1 MEKILDKESFGS
13 FLANKRK
20 GKQISLRAL
29 AAKLGVSAPYL
40 YEVEK
45 GRKAPLNLER
55 ILLVSRIL
63 LMKKEEEVH
72 FLDLAGEYR
81 ESTVPPDL
89 PEYINAHAFVRD
101 ALRAARD
108 LGAEKSDWQGFTDR
122 LSHADMCVK
131 KSL

>member
-81 ESTVPPDL
+81 ESAVPPDL
-89 PEYINAHAFVRD
+89 PEYINAYACVRD

-108 LGAEKSDWQGFTDR
+108 LGAKESDWQRFTEQ
-122 LSHADMCVK
+122 LLNAGVYVK
-131 KSL
+131 KNL